1 MIRSVTSAYRILS
14 FRDPCFS
21 VIHLFRLS
29 NRRGGEFVDVV
40 RTHAVVVTF
49 RRAFAGKPLGEPIKG
64 GRVEPGH
71 FLDDRAVDLTL
82 FNALVAEKRAR
93 NLRLRERQV
102 EKKAISKCRNQPWPG
117 ARRFGARPF
126 LDEFLPSAARAARR
140 DDRRS

>member
-64 GRVEPGH
+64 GRVEALH

-102 EKKAISKCRNQPWPG
+102 EKKAISKCRKPAV
-117 ARRFGARPF
+117 ARRTPVWCSTILGRVFTISRPSGS
-126 LDEFLPSAARAARR
+126 PR
-140 DDRRS
+140 